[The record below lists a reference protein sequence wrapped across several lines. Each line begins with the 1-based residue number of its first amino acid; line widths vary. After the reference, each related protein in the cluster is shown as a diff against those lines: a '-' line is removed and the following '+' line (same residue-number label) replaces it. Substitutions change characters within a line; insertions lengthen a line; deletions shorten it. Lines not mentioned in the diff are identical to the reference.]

1 MTEEKRHTKKR
12 AKAFIERR
20 FAKITEINKKY
31 ATPQIKMTPQVK
43 LALLVLRLYL
53 LFLVAIL
60 AYKFTTIVA
69 GGGTIGI

>member
-1 MTEEKRHTKKR
+1 MEEKTPLNKR
-12 AKAFIERR
+12 ITAFIGRR
-20 FAKITEINKKY
+20 FGKITEINRKY

-43 LALLVLRLYL
+43 MALLMLRLYL

-60 AYKFTTIVA
+60 AYKFASIVS